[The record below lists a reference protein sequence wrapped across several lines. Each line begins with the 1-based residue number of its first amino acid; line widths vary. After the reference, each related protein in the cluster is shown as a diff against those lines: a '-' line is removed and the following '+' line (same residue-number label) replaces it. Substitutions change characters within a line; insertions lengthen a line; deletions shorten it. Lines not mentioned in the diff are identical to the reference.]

1 MKEFRERVGY
11 NDGSYFLLI
20 YNGTP
25 NDVDEDEQGEIKRKI
40 RLFLENKAVHN
51 DMVKNVAFIR
61 TIFIDYDESY
71 LYAKYHDKEK
81 DEFVEYKDKKLTLY
95 DCITKEQS
103 TSKKKGK
110 ENKSPLKQ
118 KSEIQALL
126 KNIGPIGIGPQ
137 EYKLIDIYNYFFNTH
152 PTFGNK
158 QISTI
163 YQCMIL
169 ILKKFNVNVIDFND
183 YVLDEELGI
192 MKSPTLE
199 DRINNLFPYGTI
211 RSTDNDK
218 ELTDEDKKKIR
229 IIGNKIINAI
239 YGVDRTQALIRM
251 TKMLYAN
258 ENELSNENKELIKS
272 LTSEV

>member
-81 DEFVEYKDKKLTLY
+81 DEFVEYKNKELTLY
-95 DCITKEQS
+95 DCITKEQP

-118 KSEIQALL
+118 KSETQALL
-126 KNIGPIGIGPQ
+126 KNIGPIGIGPL

-158 QISTI
+158 QIATI

-169 ILKKFNVNVIDFND
+169 ILKKFNVNVIDFDD
-183 YVLDEELGI
+183 YVLDEELGM

-218 ELTDEDKKKIR
+218 ELTEEDKKKIS